1 MIGEALAVVGTSV
14 LSALSTYT
22 EFYNSLPGAVQ
33 VFGAA
38 LAVCVI
44 VRFLL
49 RPILGDEISSAR
61 SDIVKKRNVK
71 GKRGRGK

>member
-1 MIGEALAVVGTSV
+1 MIPESLGVVGMSV
-14 LSALSTYT
+14 LFALSTYT
-22 EFYNSLPGAVQ
+22 EFYYSLPGAVQ
-33 VFGAA
+33 VVGAA
-38 LAVCVI
+38 FAVCVI

-71 GKRGRGK
+71 RKKGRGK